1 MALIEF
7 VNLDTNGGYLEV
19 LVYIYIYNNPGVDR
33 IQFRRG
39 RFFFE
44 KTQGFLT
51 QY

>member
-39 RFFFE
+39 RFFLKKPSVF
-44 KTQGFLT
+44 
-51 QY
+51 